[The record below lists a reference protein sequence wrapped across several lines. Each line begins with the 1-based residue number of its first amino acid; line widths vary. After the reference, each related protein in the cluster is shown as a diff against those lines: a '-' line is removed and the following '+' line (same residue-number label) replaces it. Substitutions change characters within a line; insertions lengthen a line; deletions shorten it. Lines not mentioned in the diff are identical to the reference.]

1 MLDGVTAA
9 TAGTVTTTGTS
20 TADDQP
26 FAATKEGI
34 VPLSDH
40 EQRLLDEIEQALY
53 AEDPKFAASVRS
65 ARARSRGRRSALL
78 CVLGV
83 IAGLALVLV
92 GLVVNPPHLIVLSV
106 IGFVLLVGSCGYGV
120 QLLRGRGRLGGTEAT
135 RGSSSSPRAPRQSG
149 LKSRMEERLRRRFD
163 EQN

>member
-1 MLDGVTAA
+1 
-9 TAGTVTTTGTS
+9 
-20 TADDQP
+20 
-26 FAATKEGI
+26 

-65 ARARSRGRRSALL
+65 ARRRSRTRRSIVL

-92 GLVVNPPHLIVLSV
+92 GLIAEIIALSV
-106 IGFVLLVGSCGYGV
+106 VGFVLVVAACGYFAQV
-120 QLLRGRGRLGGTEAT
+120 LRGRQKTGA
-135 RGSSSSPRAPRQSG
+135 SPRGGAPAAPKSSG
-149 LKSRMEERLRRRFD
+149 LRSRMEDRLRRRFD
-163 EQN
+163 EN

>member
-1 MLDGVTAA
+1 
-9 TAGTVTTTGTS
+9 
-20 TADDQP
+20 
-26 FAATKEGI
+26 

-65 ARARSRGRRSALL
+65 ARSRSRTRRSAAL

-92 GLVVNPPHLIVLSV
+92 GLVANLVVLSV
-106 IGFVLLVGSCGYGV
+106 IGFVLVVAACGFGV
-120 QLLRGRGRLGGTEAT
+120 QVVRGRRSSDTTSPAAAAT
-135 RGSSSSPRAPRQSG
+135 SPRAARPTG
-149 LKSRMEERLRRRFD
+149 LKTRMEERLRRRFD
-163 EQN
+163 DPQS

>member
-1 MLDGVTAA
+1 
-9 TAGTVTTTGTS
+9 
-20 TADDQP
+20 
-26 FAATKEGI
+26 

-65 ARARSRGRRSALL
+65 ARTRSRTRRAAAL

-92 GLVVNPPHLIVLSV
+92 GLIANIVALSV
-106 IGFVLLVGSCGYGV
+106 AGFVLVVASCGFGV
-120 QLLRGRGRLGGTEAT
+120 QVVRGRRTDGGAAPTASAT
-135 RGSSSSPRAPRQSG
+135 PARAPRPSG
-149 LKSRMEERLRRRFD
+149 LKTRMEERLRRRFD
-163 EQN
+163 DPSA